1 MLGKIQALS
10 NETRFEIVKLVRER
24 EMAAGT
30 IARRFKLTRPA
41 VSQHIGVL
49 REAGLLHERR
59 VGAKRLYVVR
69 QEGFVELVGFI
80 EGFWRPRLQRLKQAA
95 EALDRPHPHE
105 DLAGGVGRDRSPA
118 RRGIPYLGTSRRFHR
133 RDLHRGNCK

>member
-1 MLGKIQALS
+1 LSLLGKIQALS

-49 REAGLLHERR
+49 REAGLLEERR
-59 VGAKRLYVVR
+59 VGSKRLYVVR
-69 QEGFVELVGFI
+69 TEGFDELVGFI
-80 EGFWRPRLQRLKQAA
+80 EGFWRPRLRRLKQAA
-95 EALDRPHPHE
+95 EAAERNKT
-105 DLAGGVGRDRSPA
+105 A
-118 RRGIPYLGTSRRFHR
+118 
-133 RDLHRGNCK
+133 K